1 MGSAGGVRWVAGLG
15 RAVTGGMAGLGG
27 DDGCRRCVAGLGA
40 AARWRRTVLL
50 GIYVTRLVDNRGNES
65 AHHRRTYEEV
75 HG

>member
-40 AARWRRTVLL
+40 AAR
-50 GIYVTRLVDNRGNES
+50 
-65 AHHRRTYEEV
+65 
-75 HG
+75 